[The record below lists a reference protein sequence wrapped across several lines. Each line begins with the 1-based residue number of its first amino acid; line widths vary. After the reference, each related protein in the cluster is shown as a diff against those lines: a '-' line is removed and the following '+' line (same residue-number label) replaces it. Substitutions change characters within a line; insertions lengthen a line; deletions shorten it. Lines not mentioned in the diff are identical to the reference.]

1 MEKNTD
7 LTALLAKIAPQGEVV
22 QGNQF
27 PELTISAGQLFEIA
41 EKLKNCKEVPFDFL
55 MDLTAIDFETKF
67 TVVYH
72 LESTKTHD
80 VVVLRTDLP
89 DRNHAE
95 VETVS
100 GLWPA
105 AEFMEREV
113 FDLFGIRFKN
123 HHDLRRLFMEDD
135 YGHPLRKDFKDDINL
150 IEYPN

>member
-1 MEKNTD
+1 MEKNTN
-7 LTALLAKIAPQGEVV
+7 LAALIAKTAPDGEVV
-22 QGNQF
+22 QGNQY
-27 PELTISAGQLFEIA
+27 PELTIDATHLHETA
-41 EKLKNCKEVPFDFL
+41 EKLKNCKELPFDFL
-55 MDLTAIDFETKF
+55 LDLTAVDFTSKF

-80 VVVLRTDLP
+80 VMVLRTDLSNRAKP
-89 DRNHAE
+89 E

-100 GLWPA
+100 DLWPA

-123 HHDLRRLFMEDD
+123 HPDLRRLFMEDD

>member
-72 LESTKTHD
+72 LESTNTHN
-80 VVVLRTDLP
+80 VVVLQTDLP